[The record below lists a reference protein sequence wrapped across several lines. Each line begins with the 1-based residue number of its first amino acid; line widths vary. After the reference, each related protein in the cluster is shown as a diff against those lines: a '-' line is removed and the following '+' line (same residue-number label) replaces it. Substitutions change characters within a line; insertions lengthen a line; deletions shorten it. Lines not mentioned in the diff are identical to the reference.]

1 MMSDIEWIVD
11 SLTTLKNHGIKIAL
25 DDFGTGY
32 SSLNQLQALHLDT
45 LKIDRSFISRI
56 DDESVSS
63 KSITATIASIAEI
76 YGLETVAE
84 GIETEQQLAEV
95 RRLGISVAQG
105 YYYSK
110 PVKTEDVADVIA
122 SIDQL
127 ATVVTKKAA

>member
-1 MMSDIEWIVD
+1 M
-11 SLTTLKNHGIKIAL
+11 
-25 DDFGTGY
+25 
-32 SSLNQLQALHLDT
+32 
-45 LKIDRSFISRI
+45 
-56 DDESVSS
+56 
-63 KSITATIASIAEI
+63 
-76 YGLETVAE
+76 
-84 GIETEQQLAEV
+84 AEV